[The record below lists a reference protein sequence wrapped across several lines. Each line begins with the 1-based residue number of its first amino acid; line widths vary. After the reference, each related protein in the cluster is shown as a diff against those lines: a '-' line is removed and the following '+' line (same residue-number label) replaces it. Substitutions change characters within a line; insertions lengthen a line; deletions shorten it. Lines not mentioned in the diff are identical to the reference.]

1 MDNQKKFDDYIK
13 LIDKKLEFYIN
24 KTFVLH
30 DEIYYSVM
38 GGGKRIRP
46 MLLLSLCENIFDD
59 NNKLDIALSFACVI
73 EFIHN
78 YSLIHDDLPGMDNDD
93 YRRNKL
99 TCHKKFGEANA
110 ILTGDALLNL
120 AFEIAINTCLE
131 NPDKNYLLLAT
142 KKIFDASGLNGMIKG
157 QS

>member
-1 MDNQKKFDDYIK
+1 MDVKEKFVSFIE
-13 LIDKKLEFYIN
+13 LIDNKLESYID
-24 KTFVLH
+24 KSFVLY
-30 DEIYYSVM
+30 DEIYYCVM
-38 GGGKRIRP
+38 GCGKRIRP
-46 MLLLSLCENIFDD
+46 MLVLSLCENTFGGMGSEI
-59 NNKLDIALSFACVI
+59 NLDIALSFACVI

-120 AFEIAINTCLE
+120 AFEIAISTCL
-131 NPDKNYLLLAT
+131 KNMELM
-142 KKIFDASGLNGMIKG
+142 G
-157 QS
+157 